1 MKSVN
6 RRKYFRGEI
15 SVPARFQVLTD
26 REVQMV
32 EKGFGRTLFKHTDVP
47 SPIEELLDQTI
58 PGSSDEQLYR
68 CLQLINNKLD
78 FIIDQIF
85 LKTSE
90 VPLKRGDVTEIS
102 GSGIKFK
109 ASEYLRKGTLLK
121 MDIVLPATL
130 QYQIDLIAET
140 VRLQEMSS
148 GFVIAAKMIEID
160 EEARDAI
167 IKVVLQRQR
176 IDIRSRKI
184 EKVKNDH

>member
-1 MKSVN
+1 MNSAN
-6 RRKYFRGEI
+6 RRKYFRGKI
-15 SVPARFQVLTD
+15 SIPARFQVLTD
-26 REVQMV
+26 QEVPLV
-32 EKGFGRTLFKHTDVP
+32 KKGLGRTLFKHTDIP
-47 SPIEELLDQTI
+47 GPIEEFLDQTT

-85 LKTSE
+85 FKTPEASF
-90 VPLKRGDVTEIS
+90 KRGDLTEIS

-109 ASEYLRKGTLLK
+109 VSEYLKKGTLLK
-121 MDIVLPATL
+121 MDIVLPATM
-130 QYQIDLIAET
+130 QYQIELIAET
-140 VRLQEMSS
+140 VRIEEMSS

-167 IKVVLQRQR
+167 VKLVMQRQR

-184 EKVKNDH
+184 EKVENER